1 MVNILYFAWLRQKL
15 GKNSES
21 INLPADISNLQELV
35 DYLRALSAAHQEIFQ
50 NLEII
55 KIARNQNYVGLD
67 EPITDGDEIAF
78 FPPVT
83 GG

>member
-1 MVNILYFAWLRQKL
+1 MINILYFAWLRQKL

-21 INLPADISNLQELV
+21 INLPADISNIQELI

-55 KIARNQNYVGLD
+55 KIARNQNYVGLN
-67 EPITDGDEIAF
+67 EPITAGDEIAF